1 MIRKLARFAGVSA
14 LVVILTAL
22 FSVVDIASRARAD
35 ELQRAG
41 ESTVSGRSWF
51 EVVTMSTPFLAAV
64 GGVAA
69 GNPLGKLHSSWVGG
83 TMVLYPGL
91 IWTGLEYYVDGTN
104 GADTNNGLS
113 WDRALATIQAGIN
126 KTVSGQGDRVYIAP
140 KATAY
145 AEALSVA
152 AKDYIGLI
160 GVWGARYGWPDIAPA
175 AAVALTNNNSQ
186 GLELARLRLVGA
198 GGSNAAIV
206 QKGNGYW
213 FHHLVLEAA
222 GDGLQLV
229 PGNTDAAESYTA
241 SEGVVEDCWVR
252 NAAQG
257 IRFKNPGSGPAGY
270 GGIGPTGVTVRR
282 ITFVNITN
290 QDILDED
297 AASSND
303 KTFLES
309 EIADCRHLDR
319 NKAVYITLTNGGGN
333 SGLVHGGRFAVDNQ
347 RLSNT
352 QVALAAGIVASELH
366 DATGLVDTSAF

>member
-83 TMVLYPGL
+83 TMILYPGFL
-91 IWTGLEYYVDGTN
+91 WTGLEYYVDGTN
-104 GADTNNGLS
+104 GANTNDGLS
-113 WDRALATIQAGIN
+113 WAAALATIQAGIN
-126 KTVSGQGDRVYIAP
+126 KTVGGQGDRVYIAP

-145 AEALSVA
+145 AEALSIS
-152 AKDYIGLI
+152 AKDYIALI
-160 GVWGARYGWPDIAPA
+160 GVWGARYGWPDIIPA
-175 AAVALTNNNSQ
+175 TDVALTNTNSQ
-186 GLELARLRLVGA
+186 GLELARLRLVGV

-206 QKGNGYW
+206 QKANGYW

-222 GDGLQLV
+222 GDALQLV
-229 PGNTDAAESYTA
+229 AGNTDTADSYTA
-241 SEGVVEDCWVR
+241 AEGVVEDSWIR
-252 NAAQG
+252 DAARG
-257 IRFKNPGSGPAGY
+257 IRFKNPGPGTVGQ
-270 GGIGPTGVTVRR
+270 GGVGPTGVTVRR

-290 QDILDED
+290 EDILDED
-297 AASSND
+297 TGGSND
-303 KTFLES
+303 KTFLGS

-333 SGLVHGGRFAVDNQ
+333 SGLVHGGRFAVDDQ
-347 RLSNT
+347 RLSST